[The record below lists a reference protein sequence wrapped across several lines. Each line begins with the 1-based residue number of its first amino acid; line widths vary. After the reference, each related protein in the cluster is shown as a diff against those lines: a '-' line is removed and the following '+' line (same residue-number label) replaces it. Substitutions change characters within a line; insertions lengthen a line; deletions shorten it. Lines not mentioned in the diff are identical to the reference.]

1 MNKSD
6 IIVTIQSL
14 FKTKLASYGEFV
26 YNTVIKPAEVFPM
39 SEDFGPNI
47 VTVIDEE
54 TGEEIELE
62 FIDALEYNGAVYRA
76 FFPVVDEEESSKDEE
91 EYGLIIL
98 KAEMENGEEMLVQI
112 EDENEINTVYD
123 LFMEQFFE
131 DEES

>member
-1 MNKSD
+1 M
-6 IIVTIQSL
+6 
-14 FKTKLASYGEFV
+14 G
-26 YNTVIKPAEVFPM
+26 
-39 SEDFGPNI
+39 EDFGPNI

-62 FIDALEYNGAVYRA
+62 FIDALEYNGTVYRA
-76 FFPVVDEEESSKDEE
+76 FFPVADEEEASEDEE

-112 EDENEINTVYD
+112 EDEDEINTVYD

>member
-1 MNKSD
+1 M
-6 IIVTIQSL
+6 
-14 FKTKLASYGEFV
+14 GE
-26 YNTVIKPAEVFPM
+26 E
-39 SEDFGPNI
+39 FGPNI

-76 FFPVVDEEESSKDEE
+76 FFPVVDEEDSSKDEE

-112 EDENEINTVYD
+112 EDEDEINTVYD

>member
-1 MNKSD
+1 M
-6 IIVTIQSL
+6 
-14 FKTKLASYGEFV
+14 G
-26 YNTVIKPAEVFPM
+26 
-39 SEDFGPNI
+39 EDFGPNI

-62 FIDALEYNGAVYRA
+62 FIDALEHNGTVYRA
-76 FFPVVDEEESSKDEE
+76 FFPVVDEDDSSEDEE

-112 EDENEINTVYD
+112 EDEDEINTVYD

-131 DEES
+131 DED